1 MRYSILGFNQEEL
14 IKYDI
19 DMSDV
24 LLMDYIQKALSQP
37 SMQKKNKDN
46 QPYVWLNHTKII
58 EDLPILKIGESML
71 KKRLS
76 KLINLGLIEAITVS
90 NESNRGTK
98 TYYTITNLFESLQ
111 FSDAD
116 MTRDKKFSVVERPG
130 IKNSPSDNKLII
142 DNKLINT
149 ISKDIVEEKPKKK
162 NLYEKC
168 VDTIDNFTESEEVR
182 DLLRTYLRYRLEIK
196 DKPIYVNQW
205 IGMLNKLRDLTDSK
219 TECMEIIQQSIDRG
233 YLSFFPISKSKQ
245 SRSTACETNVSCATM
260 TEEEIEKQTKFVEE
274 LKSRGKQVEF

>member
-14 IKYDI
+14 MKYDI

-24 LLMDYIQKALSQP
+24 LLMDYIQRALSQP

-71 KKRLS
+71 KKRIS
-76 KLINLGLIEAITVS
+76 KLIDLGLIEAMTVS

-98 TYYTITNLFESLQ
+98 AYYTITPLFETLQ
-111 FSDAD
+111 FSDDD
-116 MTRDKKFSVVERPG
+116 MTRDKKLSVVERPG
-130 IKNSPSDNKLII
+130 IKNSPSDNKLIT

-149 ISKDIVEEKPKKK
+149 ISKDIVAQPKKK

-168 VDTIDNFTESEEVR
+168 IDAITNFTEESEVR
-182 DLLRTYLRYRLEIK
+182 EILTVYLKYRLEIK
-196 DKPIYVNQW
+196 DKPIYANQW
-205 IGMLNKLRDLTDSK
+205 IGMLNKLRELTDSK
-219 TECMEIIQQSIDRG
+219 TECIAIIQQSIDRG
-233 YLSFFPISKSKQ
+233 YLSFFPISSRKASCENNVKCVTMSADDKQ
-245 SRSTACETNVSCATM
+245 KQQEF
-260 TEEEIEKQTKFVEE
+260 IEDMRK
-274 LKSRGKQVEF
+274 RGKQIEF